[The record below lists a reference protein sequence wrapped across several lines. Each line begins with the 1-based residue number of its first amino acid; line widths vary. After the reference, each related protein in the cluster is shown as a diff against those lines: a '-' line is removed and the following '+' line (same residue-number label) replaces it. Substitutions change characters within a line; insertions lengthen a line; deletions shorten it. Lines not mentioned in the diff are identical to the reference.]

1 MVELLFTF
9 VVTMVLFVHFKLFYM
24 KNVFT
29 LLSLVAVFSITSC
42 TSVYKNTQMP
52 DDLYYAP
59 TTPKVDEE
67 KEKTEEEKEQER
79 EDRFIKQKVQ
89 NRARWNSIDDYAY
102 WNDTRYNH
110 CNCNCNNN
118 LNWNSYNIGW
128 GNTYNN
134 WLWYNS
140 FNNPYTLFIPYT
152 APNIIKNTSSFTPI
166 RAFGNTNT
174 SNNNF
179 VFNPKLQSF
188 QGNNNN
194 SNKTNSNQTHGI
206 GGKIIRLFGGGNNST
221 TTPSSSAGG
230 QSGGF
235 KSTGSSSSTPRR
247 GRG

>member
-1 MVELLFTF
+1 
-9 VVTMVLFVHFKLFYM
+9 M
-24 KNVFT
+24 KNLFT
-29 LLSLVAVFSITSC
+29 LLCITTVVVFSSC

-59 TTPKVDEE
+59 SAPKVEKEE
-67 KEKTEEEKEQER
+67 EKTEEQKEKER

-89 NRARWNSIDDYAY
+89 NRNRWSTIDDYTY

-110 CNCNCNNN
+110 CICNCNNSVR
-118 LNWNSYNIGW
+118 WNSYSIGW

-134 WLWYNS
+134 WLWNNS
-140 FNNPYTLFIPYT
+140 FNNPYTLFVPYT
-152 APNIIKNTSSFTPI
+152 APNTIKNTSSFSPI
-166 RAFGNTNT
+166 RAYGNTNT

-179 VFNPKLQSF
+179 VFNPKLQALT
-188 QGNNNN
+188 GNNNNNN
-194 SNKTNSNQTHGI
+194 SNNNSTPTQTL
-206 GGKIIRLFGGGNNST
+206 GGKIIRLFGGGNSS

-235 KSTGSSSSTPRR
+235 KSTGTSTSTPRR